1 MKITLNER
9 MKDNKLVQVA
19 SFELKDGQITT
30 ECSDKVDR
38 KWALHFLEKA
48 KERGMDTP
56 EQVMAA
62 LPSMSGQHYVLQP
75 EGA

>member
-1 MKITLNER
+1 MVVTLNER
-9 MKDNKLVQVA
+9 KENNELVKVA
-19 SFELKDGQITT
+19 SFELKDGKITT

-62 LPSMSGQHYVLQP
+62 LPAMSGQHYVLKP